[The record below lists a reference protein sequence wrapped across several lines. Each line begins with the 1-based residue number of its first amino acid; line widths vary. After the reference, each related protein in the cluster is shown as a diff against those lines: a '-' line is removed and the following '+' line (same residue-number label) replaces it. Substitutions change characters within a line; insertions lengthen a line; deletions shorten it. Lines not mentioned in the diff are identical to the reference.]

1 MSAFTKFDPWA
12 EIAKPDGGAAKVAK
26 PAKVQPTTS
35 NFSNF
40 SDFSRGAEADE
51 KESALAASDGAP
63 TREAPERGD
72 FQEDRA
78 AIIEHDAN
86 LPREWA
92 DGFAR
97 LCTIPRPAAVT
108 PERWTQ
114 VINDAGKF
122 CDRWAA
128 KAAALG
134 WQTLD
139 VFGCHHAKPD
149 ARLDAAGLVWLIC
162 GNEVVAIGPD
172 AVILRTHSGA
182 SHTIRPRTVAAEGAL
197 RVAAWE
203 LEAGAT

>member
-12 EIAKPDGGAAKVAK
+12 EIAKPSGGAAKVAK

-40 SDFSRGAEADE
+40 SDFSRGAGAETEGAP
-51 KESALAASDGAP
+51 AAESDGAP
-63 TREAPERGD
+63 TWEAPERSD
-72 FQEDRA
+72 SQEERA
-78 AIIEHDAN
+78 AIAEHDAN
-86 LPREWA
+86 VPREWA

-108 PERWTQ
+108 PRRWEQ
-114 VINDAGKF
+114 IIDDAGRF
-122 CDRWAA
+122 MDRWAA

-134 WQTLD
+134 WKTMD
-139 VFGCHHAKPD
+139 VFGCHDAKPD

-162 GNEVVAIGPD
+162 GNEVVVIGPN
-172 AVILRTHSGA
+172 AVILRTLSGA
-182 SHTIRPRTVAAEGAL
+182 THTIRARTVAAEGAL